1 MKDKREVLCFF
12 LRKRTTKIFF
22 KALWGEGDAYGN
34 ARLWGWSP
42 SFWWGYGV
50 EATPRITARG
60 PWARSWLCLQGQ
72 NCFGLV
78 PDSAGLWWDG
88 MRPFFLSETCEHQ
101 VSCQIGRDQ
110 NTSREEDTTCFPW
123 TWIKG
128 WVEYSIWS
136 WYLGMV
142 LQSYIKLYRLITYS
156 SSVRQFL

>member
-12 LRKRTTKIFF
+12 LRKCRFFF

-42 SFWWGYGV
+42 SFWWEYGV
-50 EATPRITARG
+50 EAIPRITAEDLG
-60 PWARSWLCLQGQ
+60 PESWLCLQCQ
-72 NCFGLV
+72 NCLGLALE
-78 PDSAGLWWDG
+78 SAGLWWDG
-88 MRPFFLSETCEHQ
+88 MRPYFLSETREHQ

-110 NTSREEDTTCFPW
+110 NISREKDTTCFPW

-128 WVEYSIWS
+128 WVDYSIWS
-136 WYLGMV
+136 WYLGMG
-142 LQSYIKLYRLITYS
+142 LKSYIKLYRLISYS